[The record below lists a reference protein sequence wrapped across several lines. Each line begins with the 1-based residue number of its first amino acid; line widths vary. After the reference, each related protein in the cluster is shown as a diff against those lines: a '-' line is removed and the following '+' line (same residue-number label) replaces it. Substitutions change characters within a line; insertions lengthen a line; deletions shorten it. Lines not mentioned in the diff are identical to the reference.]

1 MGSRTPPRF
10 GTDGVRGV
18 ANTELTPEHV
28 LRLGRAAA
36 RVLGAPRVLVG
47 RDPRRSSQL
56 LEAALVAGLASEGA
70 EVISVGMLPTP
81 ALAWLAAEAGA
92 AAGMVTASHNPFADN
107 GIKFFAPGG
116 RKLADDTEALI
127 EAELAALGP
136 PSRSGVDVG
145 TVVTDPAA
153 AGRYVDHLVRL
164 FPDGLLTGLRLVVDC
179 ANGAMSAVAPA
190 VLEALGAQLT
200 VINNTPDGCNIND
213 PSGATHPEALSE
225 AVRSLGAGAGLAF
238 DGDGDRVMAVDST
251 GAVLDGD
258 RQLAVIAPAL
268 KAEGRLRSDAVAVT
282 VMSNLGFR
290 LAMSRQGIRIVETA
304 VGDRYVLEALER
316 DGLSLGGEQS
326 GHLILR
332 DLSTTGDGLL
342 AGLVLLETV
351 RLSGHPLAEA
361 AARAM
366 TSYPQVLVNVRTAQ
380 RHPDIAGLIAE
391 EISGV
396 EDELAGEGRVLVRSS
411 GTEPVV
417 RVMVEAPTPA
427 EARRAAEHLAAVIQT
442 RLG

>member
-36 RVLGAPRVLVG
+36 RVLDAPRVLVG
-47 RDPRRSSQL
+47 RDTRRSSPM
-56 LEAALVAGLASEGA
+56 LEAALAAGLASEGA
-70 EVISVGMLPTP
+70 EVVSVGMLPTP
-81 ALAWLAAEAGA
+81 ALAWLASEAGA

-116 RKLADDTEALI
+116 RKLADDTEARI
-127 EAELAALGP
+127 EVELAALEW

-164 FPDGLLTGLRLVVDC
+164 FPDGLLGGLRLVVDC
-179 ANGAMSAVAPA
+179 AHGAMSTVAPL
-190 VLEALGAQLT
+190 VLEGLGAQLT
-200 VINNTPDGCNIND
+200 VINNAPDGCNIND
-213 PSGATHPEALSE
+213 QCGATHPEALAE
-225 AVRSLGAGAGLAF
+225 AVRSLGADAGLAF
-238 DGDGDRVMAVDST
+238 DGDGDRVMAVDAT
-251 GAVLDGD
+251 GTLLDGD

-326 GHLILR
+326 GHLIFR

-351 RLSGHPLAEA
+351 RRAGHPLAEA

-380 RHPDIAGLIAE
+380 RHPDVAGLIAE

-396 EDELAGEGRVLVRSS
+396 EDELAGEGRVLVRAS

-417 RVMVEAPTPA
+417 RVMVEAPTAA
-427 EARRAAEHLAAVIQT
+427 EARRAAEHLATVIKN